1 MSSVLFRC
9 FRGRFSLLAVAFAA
23 ALAAAGVVSPS
34 SALARDWG
42 LTLFVVTEPP
52 MSSEPGPV
60 SYSPGSRAVA
70 RLIFE
75 NRGEEPLEGIRVEV
89 DLAGARPA
97 VTGTSTW
104 TRDGNTVRATI
115 DTLAPGGS
123 IELPLVVELADGT
136 ERGARGTGGE
146 ARIRASVPASG
157 ETLVAEAEWPIA
169 SCADAFHAALRQIR
183 YGTFAALRAAVDAS
197 REPDKSLPGRTVFTF
212 KPDGG
217 RQEASAVRFS
227 ERIAQ
232 ARGLDSYYTTE
243 DIRWIS
249 GRLIDDIGVYLGQDR
264 YPGLCTGVAEWTA
277 ILQDHVGRFT
287 KRAGEIA
294 AYRASLEQAARAAV
308 ATASA
313 RSGAEAGAEVGEDG
327 LDADDAIEPWD
338 AAASLL
344 SSIGDTDGPPAGA
357 ALFVAARD
365 GLEAAGAAL
374 PPARRA
380 DLARAFAALER
391 LWYLDLAADRAT
403 AVAGGFTGTLDAIRE
418 AHDTTCTC
426 GS

>member
-1 MSSVLFRC
+1 M
-9 FRGRFSLLAVAFAA
+9 
-23 ALAAAGVVSPS
+23 AAGVALPS
-34 SALARDWG
+34 IAAAQEGG

-52 MSSEPGPV
+52 MTSEPGPV

-75 NRGEEPLEGIRVEV
+75 NRGEAPLEAIRVEV
-89 DLAGARPA
+89 ELAGAWPA
-97 VTGTSTW
+97 VTGASTW
-104 TRDGNTVRATI
+104 TRDGNTVRATVG
-115 DTLAPGGS
+115 TLAPGGS

-169 SCADAFHAALRQIR
+169 SCADAYHAALRRIR

-197 REPDKSLPGRTVFTF
+197 READTSLPGRTVFTF
-212 KPDGG
+212 RPDGG
-217 RQEASAVRFS
+217 REAASAVRFS
-227 ERIAQ
+227 ERIAK

-249 GRLIDDIGVYLGQDR
+249 GRLINDIGVYLGQDR

-277 ILQDHVGRFT
+277 ILQDYIGRFT
-287 KRAGEIA
+287 KRADEIG
-294 AYRASLEQAARAAV
+294 AYRASLQQAARAAV
-308 ATASA
+308 VTAGYGSL
-313 RSGAEAGAEVGEDG
+313 GVDG
-327 LDADDAIEPWD
+327 GIEPRNV
-338 AAASLL
+338 AASLL
-344 SSIGDTDGPPAGA
+344 SSIAPADAPPAGA
-357 ALFVAARD
+357 AIFAAARD
-365 GLEAAGAAL
+365 GVEAAGTTL
-374 PPARRA
+374 TPERRD
-380 DLARAFAALER
+380 DLSRAFAALER
-391 LWYLDLAADRAT
+391 LWYLDLAFDRAA
-403 AVAGGFTGTLDAIRE
+403 AVADGFTGTLDAIRE